1 MLRFVYH
8 WLLRLHPERFRD
20 RFAEEMLAIFDDAVE
35 KQIRVALLT
44 DGFVSLVRQWTM
56 RSEYWEQK
64 VIAPA
69 HSATD
74 GVPLFYTFESFK
86 PRTSALIDGGIL
98 TVIVFYAVCLILR
111 YTWTHPVLIPF
122 RGVQFQT
129 GSTVN
134 QSVSSSTS
142 VLPVVVTSIK
152 SGQKFISPEFGR
164 GSKVALPAF
173 GSPAPPQ
180 SSTQAALSDRLAHER
195 LRIAV
200 PPHLMMSPVIPSS
213 SQWSVRAILLPK
225 MSEETMRSYAGM
237 YAADPP
243 NQLAISI
250 TAEDEQLAI
259 EVGGEPKCALV
270 PASGTT
276 FVVSGATNTSI
287 EFVKDHDRGGYQLN
301 IHEDGRHLTAH
312 YKKN

>member
-8 WLLRLHPERFRD
+8 WLLRLHPARFRD
-20 RFAEEMLAIFDDAVE
+20 RFAEEMLAIFDDAAEEQTKVG
-35 KQIRVALLT
+35 LLT

-64 VIAPA
+64 AIAPA
-69 HSATD
+69 HSTTD

-122 RGVQFQT
+122 KGVQFQT

-134 QSVSSSTS
+134 QQVSSSTS
-142 VLPVVVTSIK
+142 VLPVAVTSISSGQQFVSPK
-152 SGQKFISPEFGR
+152 SGR
-164 GSKVALPAF
+164 GLKVVLP
-173 GSPAPPQ
+173 GSPGSPQ
-180 SSTQAALSDRLAHER
+180 SSTQAAFSDRPAHER

-200 PPHLMMSPVIPSS
+200 PPRLMLSPVAPRSS
-213 SQWSVRAILLPK
+213 SQSSERAIVPPK
-225 MSEETMRSYAGM
+225 MPEETLRSYAGM

-243 NQLAISI
+243 NQLAILI
-250 TAEDEQLAI
+250 TAEDGQLAI

-270 PASGTT
+270 PESGNT

-287 EFVKDHDRGGYQLN
+287 EFVKDHDRAGYQLN
-301 IHEDGRHLTAH
+301 IYQDGRHITAH